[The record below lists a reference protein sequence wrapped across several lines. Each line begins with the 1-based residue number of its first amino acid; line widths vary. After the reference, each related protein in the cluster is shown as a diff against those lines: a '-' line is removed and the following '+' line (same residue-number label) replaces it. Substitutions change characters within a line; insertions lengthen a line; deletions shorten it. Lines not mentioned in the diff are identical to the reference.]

1 MDSSYA
7 KNFKF
12 SLADTVFC
20 FVLLKLCF
28 TREILRFPKYHINQ
42 SKIVFLIAFE
52 YPRRSTS
59 AIHFVLDIV
68 HTILALL
75 IIQNTHK
82 LCAGDCIVDSRKFCK
97 RILSPFT
104 RTINFLT

>member
-1 MDSSYA
+1 MDSGYA
-7 KNFKF
+7 ESFKF

-28 TREILRFPKYHINQ
+28 TGEILRFPKYYINQ
-42 SKIVFLIAFE
+42 SKMVFLIAFE
-52 YPRRSTS
+52 HPRRSMS

-75 IIQNTHK
+75 IIQNTQTLHRR
-82 LCAGDCIVDSRKFCK
+82 LYRRSRKLCK

-104 RTINFLT
+104 RAINFST

>member
-7 KNFKF
+7 KKFKF

-28 TREILRFPKYHINQ
+28 TREILRFPKYYINQ

-52 YPRRSTS
+52 HPRRSTS

-75 IIQNTHK
+75 IIQKIQTLRQRLYRRFK
-82 LCAGDCIVDSRKFCK
+82 EVL
-97 RILSPFT
+97 
-104 RTINFLT
+104 